1 MKISRVWAMANKWTF
16 TIKPINELITRY
28 MADTRPWI
36 DPFAGM
42 YSPADIRNDINPR
55 ANADYNLDAQE
66 FMKLWNNETVMGV
79 LYDPPYS
86 TRQIEEVY
94 NGHGLE
100 NNPTLTS
107 YSSVMKQEINRVLK
121 PGGLVIS
128 FGWNSNGCSIY
139 KDRAKRFNQL
149 DKIEVLLVA
158 HGMDKHDT
166 ICTIERKIQ
175 GALELK

>member
-16 TIKPINELITRY
+16 TIKPINELIMRY

-55 ANADYNLDAQE
+55 ANAEFHLDARE
-66 FMKLWNNETVMGV
+66 FMQTLDDNSIYGV
-79 LYDPPYS
+79 LYDRPYS
-86 TRQIEEVY
+86 TRQIKESY

-107 YSSVMKQEINRVLK
+107 YSSVMKRHINRVLQ

-139 KDRAKRFNQL
+139 KARAKRFDKL
-149 DKIEVLLVA
+149 DKI
-158 HGMDKHDT
+158 
-166 ICTIERKIQ
+166 
-175 GALELK
+175 